1 MVNIF
6 SRMFKKMHMDKIAN
20 LIEKQS
26 LSKKLDLAT
35 IPYPNNVA
43 LIFKHGTYKEE
54 WNINLTYLAHFKI
67 CQCIFTFFPGIC
79 MVEAFYLNTLDFLFP
94 MNALC

>member
-6 SRMFKKMHMDKIAN
+6 LRMFKKMHMGKMAN

-35 IPYPNNVA
+35 IPYLNNLA
-43 LIFKHGTYKEE
+43 LIFKHGTY
-54 WNINLTYLAHFKI
+54 TQY
-67 CQCIFTFFPGIC
+67 
-79 MVEAFYLNTLDFLFP
+79 FLLKWGMEHYF
-94 MNALC
+94 NKLGSF